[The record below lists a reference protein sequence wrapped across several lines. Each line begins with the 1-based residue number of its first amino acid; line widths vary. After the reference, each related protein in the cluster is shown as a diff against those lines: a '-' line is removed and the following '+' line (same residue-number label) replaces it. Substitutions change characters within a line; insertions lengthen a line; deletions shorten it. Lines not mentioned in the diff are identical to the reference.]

1 MARKVNNAIDA
12 AARRRSRK
20 GTLSVGRRELCD
32 YVAEVSS
39 EFGHLVRSH
48 NLRFLD
54 YLLAM
59 VFEEA
64 VNQSRLAS
72 HSGSASPSSPTA
84 TTVGPNDEQC

>member
-1 MARKVNNAIDA
+1 MARKVHDAIDA

-20 GTLSVGRRELCD
+20 GNSVGRRELCD

-72 HSGSASPSSPTA
+72 HSGSSSPSSPTA
-84 TTVGPNDEQC
+84 TTAGPND